1 MPSNRKFLGNPCAAF
16 IELRM
21 DLRSLRYF
29 SEVAST
35 ENFSRAASRLHRT
48 QPALSRCVRD
58 LEAELG
64 VLLFERVGR
73 RAVITSAGKA
83 LLERVRSLLAQA
95 DAVSDFAR
103 LLAAGKTSVLR
114 VGAVPNMIERVL
126 PDVLRR
132 YRLRRPEVEVV
143 LRPEGGTALLRALE
157 NGDVDLAL
165 ARYIRTPSLDAKPAF
180 PFYVLAVVPL
190 SHALARKRTVT
201 VRELS
206 AERLLA
212 APAIMASRAL
222 FEAACQESRVR
233 PRIALESTE
242 FNALMALAKAN
253 QGIAVVPSS
262 AAAPDPTVKILPI
275 LQEGKALGAWAALV
289 WDKRRTQTD
298 YSRAFVQQACAQLRK
313 SYPGRELRL
322 PLPDMQLSRAGLGV

>member
-1 MPSNRKFLGNPCAAF
+1 
-16 IELRM
+16 M

-29 SEVAST
+29 AEVALT
-35 ENFSRAASRLHRT
+35 GNFSRAASRLHRT
-48 QPALSRCVRD
+48 QPAVSRCIGD

-64 VLLFERVGR
+64 VRLFERVGR
-73 RAVITSAGKA
+73 RAVLTSGGRA
-83 LLERVRSLLAQA
+83 LLERVRSLLTEA

-143 LRPEGGTALLRALE
+143 LKPEGGTALLRALE

-165 ARYIRTPSLDAKPAF
+165 ARYVRTPSLDAKPAF

-190 SHALARKRTVT
+190 GHQLAQKKTVT
-201 VRELS
+201 VPELS

-212 APAIMASRAL
+212 APVIMASRGL

-242 FNALMALAKAN
+242 FNALIALAKAN

-262 AAAPDPTVKILPI
+262 AAVPDRAVRILPI
-275 LQEGKALGAWAALV
+275 LHKGKALGAWAALV
-289 WDKRRTQTD
+289 WDKRRTQSD
-298 YSRAFVQQACAQLRK
+298 YSRAFVEQACRQLRK
-313 SYPGRELRL
+313 QYPGREFRL
-322 PLPDMQLSRAGLGV
+322 PLPDVRLSEAGPGV